1 MNPQDQFV
9 HIWRY
14 EGGYKAIDENM
25 KFLQDNKDYN
35 LIMKDMSPLLR
46 SRESELY
53 LQFSFWPEVALR
65 STLVNK
71 DPIMTTFHLLSKYP
85 SMIQTPIVSGR
96 DLMCTS
102 CGHII

>member
-1 MNPQDQFV
+1 MHHPQDQFV

-14 EGGYKAIDENM
+14 DGGYKAIDENM

-65 STLVNK
+65 STK
-71 DPIMTTFHLLSKYP
+71 IP
-85 SMIQTPIVSGR
+85 S
-96 DLMCTS
+96 
-102 CGHII
+102 IILIFLRRTYLPENPYEP

>member
-1 MNPQDQFV
+1 MTQHPQDQFV

-53 LQFSFWPEVALR
+53 LQFSFWPEVQLR
-65 STLVNK
+65 YLGQQRS
-71 DPIMTTFHLLSKYP
+71 HH
-85 SMIQTPIVSGR
+85 
-96 DLMCTS
+96 DLK
-102 CGHII
+102 GF

>member
-1 MNPQDQFV
+1 M

-35 LIMKDMSPLLR
+35 LIMKDMTPLLR

-53 LQFSFWPEVALR
+53 LQFNFWPEVALR
-65 STLVNK
+65 YFWSKAST
-71 DPIMTTFHLLSKYP
+71 Y
-85 SMIQTPIVSGR
+85 QPIVLGK
-96 DLMCTS
+96 DLMCMS
-102 CGHII
+102 CGHIT

>member
-65 STLVNK
+65 YFGQQRFYHDLE
-71 DPIMTTFHLLSKYP
+71 TFYLLSK
-85 SMIQTPIVSGR
+85 
-96 DLMCTS
+96 
-102 CGHII
+102 

>member
-1 MNPQDQFV
+1 MVNASETSMLWLATRSGKKRSNKLITGMHHPQDQFV

-14 EGGYKAIDENM
+14 DGGYKAIDENM

-65 STLVNK
+65 Y
-71 DPIMTTFHLLSKYP
+71 ICQQRYHQQF
-85 SMIQTPIVSGR
+85 
-96 DLMCTS
+96 
-102 CGHII
+102 